1 MTFYISVVLLSN
13 TFVEWDSICF
23 ALHGQVVNR
32 YIDQGVAELVPGVL
46 FVDEVQVLLFLQL
59 LDHFIPFNRTSM
71 STFVVPHGVLVPA
84 CIL

>member
-1 MTFYISVVLLSN
+1 M
-13 TFVEWDSICF
+13 
-23 ALHGQVVNR
+23 VNR

-84 CIL
+84 CVL